1 MLYLVHKLIQP
12 LRRVLYLMTAQIIS
26 FGIQKGGSSKTT
38 TSGVVSYLLS
48 QDHKVLTIDMDSQGN
63 LTEFLTRRD
72 VVDFS
77 GYTILEAMQEQ
88 DAREYIYPITENLHL
103 MAADDLLATFSRWL
117 YSDYRHGDRSLV
129 LAKTLAT
136 VKEDYDYIILDT
148 PPALGDLTIN
158 SLAASDYVVAM
169 FEASIF
175 CYSALGRFLETC
187 LHVRE
192 KVNPQLTVAGI
203 LRGLIDARRT
213 DNKALISQ
221 VEEEYGEM
229 CFDTVLRRNAAAG
242 RLPITGFEN
251 NNELD
256 QAVSQYQEF
265 LKELLIRVG
274 K

>member
-1 MLYLVHKLIQP
+1 MV
-12 LRRVLYLMTAQIIS
+12 AQIIS

-38 TSGVVSYLLS
+38 TSGVTAYLLS
-48 QDHKVLTIDMDSQGN
+48 KQYKVLAIDMDSQGN
-63 LTEFLTRRD
+63 LTEFLGRRD

-77 GYTILEAMQEQ
+77 GRTILEAMQDR
-88 DAREYIYPITENLHL
+88 DARSYIYQVTESLHL
-103 MAADDLLATFSRWL
+103 IAADDLLATFSRWL
-117 YSDYRHGDRSLV
+117 YSDFHAREINDRALI
-129 LAKTLAT
+129 LAETLKP
-136 VKEDYDYIILDT
+136 VMDDYDYIILDT

-187 LHVRE
+187 LHVKE
-192 KVNPQLTVAGI
+192 KVNPNLAVAGI

-242 RLPITGFEN
+242 RLPIVGFEN

-256 QAVSQYQEF
+256 HAVAQYEEF
-265 LKELLIRVG
+265 LKELLIRVEQ
-274 K
+274 

>member
-1 MLYLVHKLIQP
+1 
-12 LRRVLYLMTAQIIS
+12 MTAKIIS

-48 QDHKVLTIDMDSQGN
+48 REHKVLTIDMDSQGN
-63 LTEFLTRRD
+63 LTEFLARRD

-77 GYTILEAMQEQ
+77 GRTILEAMQ
-88 DAREYIYPITENLHL
+88 DKDVTNYIYKVSETLHL
-103 MAADDLLATFSRWL
+103 VAADDLLATFSRWL
-117 YSDYRHGDRSLV
+117 YSDYRHGDRALV
-129 LAKTLAT
+129 LRETLQP
-136 VKEDYDYIILDT
+136 VMEEYDYIILDT

-187 LHVRE
+187 WHVRE
-192 KVNPQLTVAGI
+192 RANPNMAVAGI

-213 DNKALISQ
+213 DNKALIAQ
-221 VEEEYGEM
+221 VEEVYGEM

-256 QAVSQYQEF
+256 QAVAQYEKF
-265 LKELLIRVG
+265 LKELLQRVEQ
-274 K
+274 

>member
-1 MLYLVHKLIQP
+1 
-12 LRRVLYLMTAQIIS
+12 MTAKIIS

-48 QDHKVLTIDMDSQGN
+48 REHKVLTIDMDSQGN
-63 LTEFLTRRD
+63 LTEFLARRD

-77 GYTILEAMQEQ
+77 GRTILEAMQ
-88 DAREYIYPITENLHL
+88 DKDVTNYIYKVSETLHL
-103 MAADDLLATFSRWL
+103 VAADDLLATFSRWL
-117 YSDYRHGDRSLV
+117 YSDYRHGDRALV
-129 LAKTLAT
+129 LRETLQP
-136 VKEDYDYIILDT
+136 VMEEYDYIILDT

-175 CYSALGRFLETC
+175 CYSALGRE
-187 LHVRE
+187 RA
-192 KVNPQLTVAGI
+192 NPNMAVAGI

-213 DNKALISQ
+213 DNKALIAQ
-221 VEEEYGEM
+221 VEEVYGEM

-256 QAVSQYQEF
+256 QAVAQYEKF
-265 LKELLIRVG
+265 LKELLQRVEQ
-274 K
+274 

>member
-1 MLYLVHKLIQP
+1 
-12 LRRVLYLMTAQIIS
+12 MTAKIIS

-38 TSGVVSYLLS
+38 TSGVTAHLLS
-48 QDHKVLTIDMDSQGN
+48 RDYKVLAIDMDSQGN
-63 LTEFLTRRD
+63 LTEFLARRD

-77 GYTILEAMQEQ
+77 GRTILEAMQDR
-88 DAREYIYPITENLHL
+88 DARSYIYQVTESLHL
-103 MAADDLLATFSRWL
+103 IAADDLLATFSRWL
-117 YSDYRHGDRSLV
+117 YSDFHAKEINDRALI
-129 LAKTLAT
+129 LAETLKP
-136 VKEDYDYIILDT
+136 VMEDYDYIILDT

-187 LHVRE
+187 WHVRE
-192 KVNPQLTVAGI
+192 KVNPNMAVAGI

-221 VEEEYGEM
+221 VSDVYGEM
-229 CFDTVLRRNAAAG
+229 CFDTILRRNAAAG

-256 QAVSQYQEF
+256 QAVSQYEEF
-265 LKELLIRVG
+265 LKELLDRV

>member
-1 MLYLVHKLIQP
+1 
-12 LRRVLYLMTAQIIS
+12 MTAKIIS

-38 TSGVVSYLLS
+38 TSGVTAHLLS
-48 QDHKVLTIDMDSQGN
+48 REHKVLAIDMDSQGN
-63 LTEFLTRRD
+63 LTEFLARRD

-77 GYTILEAMQEQ
+77 GRTILEAMQDR
-88 DAREYIYPITENLHL
+88 DARSYIYQVTETLHL
-103 MAADDLLATFSRWL
+103 IAADDLLATFSRWL
-117 YSDYRHGDRSLV
+117 YSDFHAKEINDRALI
-129 LAKTLAT
+129 LAETLKP
-136 VKEDYDYIILDT
+136 VMEDYDYIILDT

-187 LHVRE
+187 WHVRE
-192 KVNPQLTVAGI
+192 KVNPNMTVAGI

-221 VEEEYGEM
+221 VSDVYGEM

-256 QAVSQYQEF
+256 QAVSQYEEF
-265 LKELLIRVG
+265 LKELLSRVEQ
-274 K
+274 

>member
-1 MLYLVHKLIQP
+1 MSAKV
-12 LRRVLYLMTAQIIS
+12 IS

-38 TSGVVSYLLS
+38 TSGVVAHLLS
-48 QDHKVLTIDMDSQGN
+48 RDHKVLILDMDSQGN

-77 GYTILEAMQEQ
+77 GRTILEALQEQ
-88 DAREYIYPITENLHL
+88 DARSYIYKVTDTLHL
-103 MAADDLLATFSRWL
+103 IAADDLLATFSRWL

-129 LAKTLAT
+129 LQRTLES
-136 VKEDYDYIILDT
+136 VKDDYDYIIIDT

-187 LHVRE
+187 WHVRE
-192 KVNPQLTVAGI
+192 KVNPNLTVAGI
-203 LRGLIDARRT
+203 LRGLIDARRS

-221 VEEEYGEM
+221 VEEVYGEM

-242 RLPITGFEN
+242 RLPIVGFEN

-256 QAVSQYQEF
+256 RAVMQYEEF
-265 LKELLIRVG
+265 LKELIERVER
-274 K
+274 

>member
-1 MLYLVHKLIQP
+1 MP
-12 LRRVLYLMTAQIIS
+12 ATIIS

-38 TSGVVSYLLS
+38 TSGVVAHLLS
-48 QDHKVLTIDMDSQGN
+48 RDHKVLILDMDSQGN

-77 GYTILEAMQEQ
+77 GRTILEALQEQ
-88 DAREYIYPITENLHL
+88 DARSYIYKVTDTLHL
-103 MAADDLLATFSRWL
+103 IAADDLLATFSRWL
-117 YSDYRHGDRSLV
+117 YSDYRYGDRSLV
-129 LAKTLAT
+129 LQRTLES
-136 VKEDYDYIILDT
+136 VNDDYDYIIIDT

-187 LHVRE
+187 WHVRE
-192 KVNPQLTVAGI
+192 KVNPNLTVAGI
-203 LRGLIDARRT
+203 LRGLIDARRS

-221 VEEEYGEM
+221 VEEVYGEM

-242 RLPITGFEN
+242 RLPIVGFEN

-256 QAVSQYQEF
+256 RAVMQYEKF
-265 LKELLIRVG
+265 LKELIERVER
-274 K
+274 

>member
-1 MLYLVHKLIQP
+1 
-12 LRRVLYLMTAQIIS
+12 MTAKIIS

-38 TSGVVSYLLS
+38 TSGIVSYLLS
-48 QDHKVLTIDMDSQGN
+48 KEYKVLTIDMDSQGN

-88 DAREYIYPITENLHL
+88 NAKDYIYPITDNLHL

-117 YSDYRHGDRSLV
+117 YSDYRSGDRSLV
-129 LAKTLAT
+129 LDKTLSS
-136 VKEDYDYIILDT
+136 VKNDYDYIIIDT

-158 SLAASDYVVAM
+158 SLAASDYIVAM

-187 LHVRE
+187 WHVRE
-192 KVNPQLTVAGI
+192 KVNPNLSVAGI

-213 DNKALISQ
+213 DNKALISK
-221 VEEEYGEM
+221 VEEVYDEM
-229 CFDTVLRRNAAAG
+229 CFNVVLKRNAAAG

-251 NNELD
+251 NNEID
-256 QAVSQYQEF
+256 QAVGQYKEF
-265 LKELLIRVG
+265 LKELLERVN

>member
-1 MLYLVHKLIQP
+1 MVFIF
-12 LRRVLYLMTAQIIS
+12 MTAKIIS

-48 QDHKVLTIDMDSQGN
+48 REYKVLAIDMDSQGN
-63 LTEFLTRRD
+63 LTEFLARRD

-77 GYTILEAMQEQ
+77 GRTVLEAMKEQ
-88 DAREYIYPITENLHL
+88 DATNYIYKVSDMLHL

-117 YSDYRHGDRSLV
+117 YSDCVGKDRSKILSD
-129 LAKTLAT
+129 TLKPVIDA
-136 VKEDYDYIILDT
+136 YDYIIIDT
-148 PPALGDLTIN
+148 PPALGDLTVN
-158 SLAASDYVVAM
+158 SLVASDYVVAM

-187 LHVRE
+187 WHVRE
-192 KVNPQLTVAGI
+192 RANPTLTVAGI
-203 LRGLIDARRT
+203 LRGMIDARRT

-221 VEEEYGEM
+221 VEETYGEM
-229 CFDTVLRRNAAAG
+229 CFDIILKRNAAAG
-242 RLPITGFEN
+242 RLPITGFEG

-256 QAVSQYQEF
+256 QAVSQYEEF
-265 LKELLIRVG
+265 LKELLKRVE

>member
-1 MLYLVHKLIQP
+1 
-12 LRRVLYLMTAQIIS
+12 MTAKIIS

-48 QDHKVLTIDMDSQGN
+48 QDYKVLTIDMDSQGN

-117 YSDYRHGDRSLV
+117 YSDYRDGDRSLV
-129 LAKTLAT
+129 LAQTLNS
-136 VKEDYDYIILDT
+136 VKSNYDYIILDT

-187 LHVRE
+187 WHVRE
-192 KVNPQLTVAGI
+192 KVNSNLAVAGI

-221 VEEEYGEM
+221 VEEVYDEM
-229 CFDTVLRRNAAAG
+229 CFKTVLKRNAAAG

-256 QAVSQYQEF
+256 NALGQYQEF
-265 LKELLIRVG
+265 LKELLERV
-274 K
+274 KQ